1 MYYQDSSLRLL
12 YFRLVWL
19 VPGEYYVGCIKSVI
33 HEESLW
39 NTLES
44 IAHMALFLV
53 TTPEGW

>member
-19 VPGEYYVGCIKSVI
+19 VPGEYYVGFIKSVI

-44 IAHMALFLV
+44 ITHMALFL
-53 TTPEGW
+53 